1 MSANH
6 FLSPATLPP
15 TANYSHLV
23 IVPHA
28 ARTIYISG
36 QVPFD
41 ANGALVGKDDFE
53 AQARQV
59 FANLETALKAAG
71 AGFGD
76 LVKIGLYVRDM
87 ANLPTLRR
95 VRDQFIDQPNP
106 PTSTLVQVSA
116 FVSPDIL
123 IEIDAIAA
131 VTA

>member
-1 MSANH
+1 MSATH

-15 TANYSHLV
+15 TANYSHLA
-23 IVPHA
+23 IVPQA